1 MKEMIQ
7 FYYIVDKTEYNVL
20 LYARPEPEQEVRP
33 PPYPSLVL

>member
-1 MKEMIQ
+1 MLHEEKPVTLG
-7 FYYIVDKTEYNVL
+7 YPNKNVL